1 MSLDSL
7 ADHWSS
13 AVHICCPI
21 CKDHYLQS
29 MSHTNFYFSF
39 AHLSIIKFLV
49 CFFVVCKDIWISGYN
64 PLPCSHR
71 LFSPIEYPLSTALS
85 VCKY

>member
-13 AVHICCPI
+13 AIQIYCPI

-39 AHLSIIKFLV
+39 IHLSIVKILV
-49 CFFVVCKDIWISGYN
+49 CFFSLRRYMDFGLQSVALLPP
-64 PLPCSHR
+64 PL
-71 LFSPIEYPLSTALS
+71 LSN
-85 VCKY
+85 